1 MIIMSKP
8 TFYTAFSNSLTD
20 VIPNLSEEA
29 MKISDLLQELAFND
43 KLYYIKD
50 EVFSFDR
57 LLMNFGKYGRRI
69 DIFYF
74 SGHGVD
80 GCLQLFKNFTIQ
92 PEEMSDIVNTSLKNA
107 KLIFFNACETFK
119 LAQHIIDERSASKD
133 NLVIISC
140 KNKINS
146 FIAERFAT
154 LLFTQIG
161 QPGTYREAYD
171 QAKSLMK
178 AIHKN
183 LRFKEFDCRKDVTDA
198 AEDFDIGYIEIKAE
212 KDIETLEEDCTPVVT
227 ATATTQKAKTS
238 IIGRDK
244 LTRDAL
250 TTNYVH
256 EVVESIAA
264 NPKKIETQSL
274 ELLKDALVSADRVA
288 KGEKKNNRMTELFK
302 KAAELLPGFSSASA
316 FDSLINAEKN
326 IDNPSVKSLIKSK
339 ITGNTIGGLIDK
351 LTSIRG

>member
-1 MIIMSKP
+1 MSKP
-8 TFYTAFSNSLTD
+8 TFYTAFSNSITD

-57 LLMNFGKYGRRI
+57 LLLNFGKYGRRI

-80 GCLQLFKNFTIQ
+80 GCLQLFQNFTIQ
-92 PEEMSDIVNTSLKNA
+92 PAEMSDIVNTSLKNA
-107 KLIFFNACETFK
+107 KLIFFNACETFR
-119 LAQHIIDERSASKD
+119 LAQHIIDDRQQSKD

-140 KNKINS
+140 KNRINS

-178 AIHKN
+178 AIHKE
-183 LRFKEFDCRKDVTDA
+183 LRFKEFDCRKDVTDTA
-198 AEDFDIGYIEIKAE
+198 DDFDIGYIEIRAE
-212 KDIETLEEDCTPVVT
+212 KRVEEEEDCTPVIT
-227 ATATTQKAKTS
+227 ASATAKKAKTS
-238 IIGRDK
+238 IIGKDK

-250 TTNYVH
+250 TSNYVH

-264 NPKKIETQSL
+264 NPQKIQTGSL
-274 ELLKDALVSADRVA
+274 EILKKALVSAGQVA
-288 KGEKKNNRMTELFK
+288 KGEKKNKQMNELFK
-302 KAAELLPGFSSASA
+302 KAAELLPGFSSPGA
-316 FDSLINAEKN
+316 FDSLINAEKH
-326 IDNPSVKSLIKSK
+326 IHNPSVKSLIKSK
-339 ITGNTIGGLIDK
+339 ITGNTIGGLIEK
-351 LTSIRG
+351 LASIKL

>member
-1 MIIMSKP
+1 MSKP
-8 TFYTAFSNSLTD
+8 TFYTAFSHSIEN

-29 MKISDLLQELAFND
+29 MKIADLLQELVFED

-50 EVFSFDR
+50 EVFCFDR
-57 LLMNFGKYGRRI
+57 LVKNFTKYGRRI

-80 GCLQLFKNFTIQ
+80 GCLQLFKNFNIP

-119 LAQHIIDERSASKD
+119 LAQHIIEEREELDE

-140 KNKINS
+140 KNQINS

-171 QAKSLMK
+171 QAKSVIK
-178 AIHKN
+178 ATNRN
-183 LRFKEFDCRKDVTDA
+183 LRFKEFDCRKDVTDTG
-198 AEDFDIGYIEIKAE
+198 EDFDIGYIEIKAE
-212 KDIETLEEDCTPVVT
+212 KHAASMEEDCTPVLTGTVT
-227 ATATTQKAKTS
+227 AQKTKTS
-238 IIGRDK
+238 IIGEDK

-250 TTNYVH
+250 TTNYLH

-264 NPKKIETQSL
+264 NPQKINAETL
-274 ELLKDALVSADRVA
+274 ELLKSALVSADHIA
-288 KGEKKNNRMTELFK
+288 KGEKKNRQTTELFN
-302 KAAELLPGFSSASA
+302 KAAEQLPGFSSGSA
-316 FDSLINAEKN
+316 FDSLINTEKN
-326 IDNPSVKSLIKSK
+326 IYRSSVKNLIKSK
-339 ITGNTIGGLIDK
+339 ITGSTIGGLIER
-351 LTSIRG
+351 LTNKG

>member
-1 MIIMSKP
+1 MSKP
-8 TFYTAFSNSLTD
+8 TFYTAFSNSITD

-57 LLMNFGKYGRRI
+57 LLLNFGKYGRRI

-80 GCLQLFKNFTIQ
+80 GCLQLFRNFTIQ
-92 PEEMSDIVNTSLKNA
+92 PAEMSDIVNTSLKNA

-119 LAQHIIDERSASKD
+119 LAQHIIDERQISKD

-178 AIHKN
+178 AIHKD

-198 AEDFDIGYIEIKAE
+198 ADDFDIGYIEIKAE
-212 KDIETLEEDCTPVVT
+212 KRIEEEEDCTPVITASVT
-227 ATATTQKAKTS
+227 GKKAKTS
-238 IIGRDK
+238 IIGKDK

-250 TTNYVH
+250 TSNYVH

-264 NPKKIETQSL
+264 NPQTIQTGSL
-274 ELLKDALVSADRVA
+274 EILKNALVSAEQVA
-288 KGEKKNNRMTELFK
+288 KGEKKNKQMAELFK
-302 KAAELLPGFSSASA
+302 KAAELLPGFSSPSA

-339 ITGNTIGGLIDK
+339 LSGNTIGGLIEK
-351 LTSIRG
+351 LTSIKL